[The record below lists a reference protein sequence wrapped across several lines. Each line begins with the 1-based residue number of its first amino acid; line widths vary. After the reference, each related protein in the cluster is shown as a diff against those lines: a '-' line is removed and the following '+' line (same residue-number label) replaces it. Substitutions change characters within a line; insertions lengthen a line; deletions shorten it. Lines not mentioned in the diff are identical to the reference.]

1 MNSRSGLKH
10 LPRVGLALSLAAA
23 LAGVTLATT
32 DARACG
38 GCFAPPGAVQ
48 TVTDHRM
55 VLAVSSTQTTLWDQ
69 FSYAGRPSEFS
80 WILPVR
86 SGPEVRVDLA
96 DDRFMQVLDNLTVP
110 TLYAPSRPTRYCGG
124 LETDRGAP
132 SAAGFADAASG
143 GSGVNVYREE
153 VVGPYAIAVVGGTD
167 AMAIRDWLRENGF
180 TVPPVIE
187 PVIDHYV
194 GLRSDFVALK
204 LRAGTSVNRMLPVR
218 VTVPGYA
225 PTLPLR
231 MVAAGIAD
239 KVGLS
244 LLVLSNTRFEAMNFP
259 NGEIREADL
268 VWDWNASPTQVPAD
282 DFRAAERA
290 INQRN
295 GGRAWITLAAIAQNA
310 NLLQNLASNAARVL
324 PGQDGGPVCP
334 PGSMVMP
341 DPDGGTPDGGP
352 AMRCVEPSPSEDMR
366 VALAGQPS
374 EVTITRL
381 RAELSGNLLDRDL
394 QLAPAAVPSPRARE
408 YRYATIRN
416 EPPPPPPCV
425 TPGVARPAIQPIR
438 CNATPGVPGAL
449 GLAGWSVLAA
459 AAARLTRRARRGGC
473 DPQG

>member
-1 MNSRSGLKH
+1 MARAGL
-10 LPRVGLALSLAAA
+10 GLSLAAA
-23 LAGVTLATT
+23 VGASTLSTT
-32 DARACG
+32 EARACG

-55 VLAVSSTQTTLWDQ
+55 VLSVSSTQTTLWDQ
-69 FSYAGRPSEFS
+69 FSYAGRPSDFS

-86 SGPEVRVDLA
+86 SGPDVRVDLA

-124 LETDRGAP
+124 LEADRGAP
-132 SAAGFADAASG
+132 SAAGFADASSG
-143 GSGVNVYREE
+143 GMGVNVYREE

-167 AMAIRDWLRENGF
+167 AMAIRTWLRENGF

-204 LRAGTSVNRMLPVR
+204 LRPGTSTNRMLPVR

-268 VWDWNASPTQVPAD
+268 IWDWNATPAQNPAD

-290 INQRN
+290 INLRN
-295 GGRAWITLAAIAQNA
+295 AGRAWITQSAIAQNA
-310 NLLQNLASNAARVL
+310 SLLENLAANASRVL

-334 PGSMVMP
+334 PGSTMST
-341 DPDGGTPDGGP
+341 DPDGGAGDGGP
-352 AMRCVEPSPSEDMR
+352 AMRCVEPSPSDDMR
-366 VALAGQPS
+366 VALAGQPRD
-374 EVTITRL
+374 VTITRL

-408 YRYATIRN
+408 YRYGTVRN
-416 EPPPPPPCV
+416 EPPPPPPCA
-425 TPGVARPAIQPIR
+425 TPGVARPAVQPLR
-438 CNATPGVPGAL
+438 CTASPAVPGTL
-449 GLAGWSVLAA
+449 GLAGWSLFATALARRVRA
-459 AAARLTRRARRGGC
+459 ARARRG
-473 DPQG
+473 